1 MKISNGIVAALVGIS
16 VLPFASI
23 AQPMM
28 PSDMAPPN
36 ARPGQCFARVL
47 VPATY
52 VADQALN
59 VAIEDGYVM
68 PRVADAKFSQ
78 PVARDVI
85 ASDGYKTF
93 QVTNPEFGYVDEKIV
108 LVPAHHKVVVTPP
121 MAHQGFK
128 TYVVKKPTLVWRRG
142 SDLSNVRRIN
152 GATGETYCLV
162 EEYGETVN
170 VPYTSY
176 SAPKA
181 DVKFVPVAEQSI
193 VNRRQI
199 VTKEASVRE
208 VYVPPVL
215 NAKNPRVNTQELI
228 SDAQIIGEDR
238 IAPRTT
244 TINTQRLDKPEYY
257 TWVEVPCDNSNVQKV
272 SVDLSSNQRVTNSN
286 VAPSDVV
293 SAKKPLNAV
302 TAANVQKRLG
312 ELGFYRGPVDNIYGS
327 KTRDAMRRFQESK
340 GLNADGKPSI
350 EALKALGF

>member
-1 MKISNGIVAALVGIS
+1 MKISKVIVATLVGIS
-16 VLPFASI
+16 VLPLASI

-52 VADQALN
+52 TADQALN

-93 QVTNPEFGYVDEKIV
+93 QVTNPEFGYVDEKIT

-121 MAHQGFK
+121 AAHQGFK

-193 VNRRQI
+193 TNRRQI
-199 VTKEASVRE
+199 VTREASVRE
-208 VYVPPVL
+208 IYVQPVL

-272 SVDLSSNQRVTNSN
+272 AVNLSSN
-286 VAPSDVV
+286 VAPTEVI

-340 GLNADGKPSI
+340 GLNADGKPNV